1 MFYKIINTI
10 KLNLQLKNKI
20 IKIKLIKSDFE
31 ILKIFLQLNIIK
43 SIKLYKN
50 NTYLIKLNNN
60 TLLKNLINLYKPSRP
75 NKINLK
81 TIVKI
86 NRKKSNLF
94 YLSTNIGLI
103 NNFEAE
109 KNKVGGILLLKV
121 WI

>member
-1 MFYKIINTI
+1 MFYKIINII

-20 IKIKLIKSDFE
+20 IKIKLVKSDFK
-31 ILKIFLQLNIIK
+31 ILKIFIQLNIIK
-43 SIKLYKN
+43 NIKLYKN
-50 NTYLIKLNNN
+50 NLYLIKLNNN

-81 TIVKI
+81 SIIKI

-94 YLSTNIGLI
+94 YLSTNIGII

-121 WI
+121 